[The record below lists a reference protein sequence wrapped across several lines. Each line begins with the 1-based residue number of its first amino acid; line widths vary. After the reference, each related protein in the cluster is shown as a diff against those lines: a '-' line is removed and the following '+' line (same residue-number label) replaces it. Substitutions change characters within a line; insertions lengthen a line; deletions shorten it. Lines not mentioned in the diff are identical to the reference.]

1 MASFQAAVIGL
12 IALIVAPG
20 LFFYFDVTPKIAVL
34 LLGTAIVLLWP
45 RGSGPFAGPRS
56 FAWLSAASLISL
68 AISTGLSSN
77 RALSL
82 FGTNWRRYGLI
93 TQAVVLIFT
102 WLVAQNVAGKPERAR
117 AILRGVALSGAITAI
132 YGIAQYFGWDPILP
146 KAAYHIGEGIWT
158 IVRPPGT
165 LGYASYFATWLLAVV
180 FLSLA
185 LSGWETSARVRGAC
199 YAASALAA
207 VAIVLTGTR
216 AAMLALAAGMVVW
229 LFGRGFRIPRRA
241 LVVAAVLLA
250 AAVVFYYSPPGWQLR
265 SRSRWFA
272 EDPWG
277 GARVRLWQDS
287 LSMGLRRPLGCGPEV
302 FTAAFPRF
310 ESPTLARA
318 YPDFLHESPHN
329 ILLDALVSQGIPGL
343 LILVGFCWIGFTA
356 AWRRKQLWLAAA
368 LAAAVV
374 SQMFTVFTMPTALIF
389 YVTIAIAVALGAD
402 PVPAGGRKVPAT
414 VFSIAVAILLIFAAV
429 RLTLADH
436 ALELSKDALAHGDVA
451 AGASDFADY
460 DRLRPPGSG
469 SDLWYSRALA
479 ELAATAPNPSTRVQ
493 AMVQASAAA
502 VRATATSEEPF
513 NAWYSLSSF
522 YAGQNDFAN
531 TERCL
536 RQAIGARPNWFK
548 PHWTLA
554 QVLRLE
560 GRTGEAVQQAAI
572 AADRNGGKN
581 PEVARTLNEIQSHST
596 PGHTQP

>member
-1 MASFQAAVIGL
+1 MALFQAAIIGL

-20 LFFYFDVTPKIAVL
+20 LFFYFDVTPKIAIL
-34 LLGTAIVLLWP
+34 LLGTAVALLWP
-45 RGSGPFAGPRS
+45 RRNRPFAGPRS
-56 FAWLSAASLISL
+56 FAWLSAASLMSL
-68 AISTGLSSN
+68 AISTELSSN

-117 AILRGVALSGAITAI
+117 AILRGVALSGALTAI
-132 YGIAQYFGWDPILP
+132 FGIAQYFGWDPVLP
-146 KAAYHIGEGIWT
+146 KAAYHVGEGIWT

-185 LSGWETSARVRGAC
+185 LAGWETSARVRTAC

-241 LVVAAVLLA
+241 LAVAAVLLV
-250 AAVVFYYSPPGWQLR
+250 AAVAFYYSPPGWQLR

-287 LSMGLRRPLGCGPEV
+287 LSMGLRRPLGYGPEV
-302 FTAAFPRF
+302 FTASFPRF
-310 ESPTLARA
+310 ESPSLARA

-329 ILLDALVSQGIPGL
+329 IFLDALVSQGIPGL

-356 AWRRKQLWLAAA
+356 AWRRKQVWLAAA
-368 LAAAVV
+368 LAAAVA

-389 YVTIAIAVALGAD
+389 YVTIAIAVAVGTDPIPEGSRMGAIFSI
-402 PVPAGGRKVPAT
+402 PVAILLVFAAIRPHCRRPRLSPLQGRSGKWRHGRGSLAFSGLRSPAPSRFRQRPLVFAGIRRVGRDSSESVHTSAGHGAGERRRRARHRDIGRAVQRLVQPVVLLCRAERFRQYRKVPA
-414 VFSIAVAILLIFAAV
+414 
-429 RLTLADH
+429 
-436 ALELSKDALAHGDVA
+436 
-451 AGASDFADY
+451 
-460 DRLRPPGSG
+460 PGHSCP
-469 SDLWYSRALA
+469 A
-479 ELAATAPNPSTRVQ
+479 ELV
-493 AMVQASAAA
+493 
-502 VRATATSEEPF
+502 
-513 NAWYSLSSF
+513 
-522 YAGQNDFAN
+522 
-531 TERCL
+531 
-536 RQAIGARPNWFK
+536 
-548 PHWTLA
+548 
-554 QVLRLE
+554 
-560 GRTGEAVQQAAI
+560 
-572 AADRNGGKN
+572 
-581 PEVARTLNEIQSHST
+581 
-596 PGHTQP
+596 

>member
-34 LLGTAIVLLWP
+34 LLGTAVALLWP
-45 RGSGPFAGPRS
+45 RGAGAFAGPRS

-68 AISTGLSSN
+68 AISTELSSN

-117 AILRGVALSGAITAI
+117 AILRAVALSGAITAI
-132 YGIAQYFGWDPILP
+132 FGIAQYFGVDPILP
-146 KAAYHIGEGIWT
+146 KAAYHVGEGIWT

-185 LSGWETSARVRGAC
+185 LAGWETSVRVRIGC

-241 LVVAAVLLA
+241 LTVAAALLI
-250 AAVVFYYSPPGWQLR
+250 AAVAFYYSPPGWQLR

-287 LSMGLRRPLGCGPEV
+287 LAMGLRRPLGYGPEV
-302 FTAAFPRF
+302 FTAVFPRF

-329 ILLDALVSQGIPGL
+329 ILLDALVAQGIPGL
-343 LILVGFCWIGFTA
+343 AILVGFCWIGFTA

-389 YVTIAIAVALGAD
+389 YVTIAIAVAMGSD
-402 PVPAGGRKVPAT
+402 PAQPGRKGT
-414 VFSIAVAILLIFAAV
+414 MFSIAVAILLVFASI
-429 RLTLADH
+429 RLTLTDH
-436 ALELSKDALAHGDVA
+436 ALALSKDSLAQGDVA
-451 AGASDFADY
+451 AAASHFADY
-460 DRLRPPGSG
+460 DRLRPPGTG

-479 ELAATAPNPSTRVQ
+479 ELAATAPNPSARVQ

-502 VRATATSEEPF
+502 VRATGTSEEPF

-536 RQAIGARPNWFK
+536 RQAIAARPNWFK

-560 GRTGEAVQQAAI
+560 GRMGEAAQEAAI

-581 PEVARTLNEIQSHST
+581 PEVARTLYEIQSQSAPAHS
-596 PGHTQP
+596 QP